1 MNETDYKLRV
11 ERIKTL
17 LQKGLG
23 IIASLDKAKNKGY
36 QLSNL
41 HGCLEETK
49 ELTQEI
55 MDVEFQK
62 TKELMMITKKVTS
75 EFEGM
80 DL

>member
-17 LQKGLG
+17 LQKCLG
-23 IIASLDKAKNKGY
+23 IIASLDKAKSKDY

-41 HGCLEETK
+41 HGYLEETK

-62 TKELMMITKKVTS
+62 TKDLITKKVIS
-75 EFEGM
+75 EFEDMG
-80 DL
+80 L